1 MADTCHFEI
10 HVRGEKKNAYALM
23 RAIRVKGAPYYHV
36 IDNPGDQ
43 FAIQFDGE
51 CEKGLQAD
59 ADMTWDGVEP
69 DLSPLVVGPYVLDE
83 AIYADQKL
91 LTAFDIKAVRAV
103 LERLS
108 AYSLRDLSA
117 MLHVEI
123 EAHSWSEE
131 AAFDRFEH
139 YADGRELERTE
150 VPLTRGS
157 DTNT

>member
-1 MADTCHFEI
+1 MADRCQFEI

-23 RAIRVKGAPYYHV
+23 RAIRVKGAPYFRV
-36 IDNPGDQ
+36 IDNSGDQ
-43 FAIQFDGE
+43 VVIQFSGE

-83 AIYADQKL
+83 AVYADQTL
-91 LTAFDIKAVRAV
+91 LSAFDIKAVRAV

-108 AYSLRDLSA
+108 TYSLRDLSA

-123 EAHSWSEE
+123 EAHSRSEE

-139 YADGRELERTE
+139 YADGRELEKTE
-150 VPLTRGS
+150 VALTQSPERG
-157 DTNT
+157 